1 MKAIDLFKFVSDNEV
16 EYHWHDKDV
25 ILMPDFA
32 QTKELNKLLSP
43 SIFDDDGIA
52 CTMRDGY
59 FCIYME
65 CVCSYYG
72 IELIDVFPNK
82 NNE

>member
-1 MKAIDLFKFVSDNEV
+1 MKAIDLFKFVNDNKV
-16 EYHWHDKDV
+16 EYHWHENDV
-25 ILMPDFA
+25 IMMPGFDQASKF
-32 QTKELNKLLSP
+32 NKLLSP

-65 CVCSYYG
+65 RVCSYYG
-72 IELIDVFPNK
+72 IELTDVFPNK